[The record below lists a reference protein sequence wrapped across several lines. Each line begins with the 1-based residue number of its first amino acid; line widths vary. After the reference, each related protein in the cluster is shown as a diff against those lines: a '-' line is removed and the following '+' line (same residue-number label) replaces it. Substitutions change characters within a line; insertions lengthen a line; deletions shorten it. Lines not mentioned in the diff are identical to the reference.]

1 MSAYDAHPA
10 LTREVVDELFL
21 YVSNLRAPLESWPT
35 QSTCTPIATPS
46 FDFASCLSL
55 ALVSRHFAQCW
66 RHFQA
71 HYLLL
76 TLEAI
81 HRGRHLLQALAAF
94 SSSLQW
100 RTSLQS
106 PPASVWP
113 HLFDA
118 LCSLLD
124 KRKEFP
130 QLGTLCSAERAFY
143 NNRRCV
149 AEVLR
154 CEKTMRMDHDDIHV
168 VWHIRAFDPAC
179 ASGAPGQPPAE
190 CGSFWPTDID
200 ARSASHSARES
211 LSSRTGD
218 VLPQRLMELL
228 AEWLDYDRPWW
239 FGENFGTSNA
249 LTALRGAL
257 WHCPRLF
264 DGRERTLSLPHQLF
278 AKHETAS
285 GAVSPYSMPLEM
297 TAREPSV
304 DATLMVL
311 LDAEGRARTMTFL
324 LFRCVIA
331 KALPHLPFFAASC
344 NYIGAAR
351 RDAHSH
357 NVLDRLN
364 QTARDFYVQFGMRM
378 SSTHI
383 VSAADFMLYR
393 SRIVDFPAFKR
404 NKSWYATLP
413 GSFVDSNIALQT
425 LLDLRARQLAPHTSR
440 QFSAWHPGAVALT
453 VHLRQVLDLLSRA
466 DRRLSRV
473 TLTLPL
479 ELGRIPTLYITHGR
493 RLHTACLSIAD
504 SNHTELE
511 FPYGRT
517 PSNIAPITYLP
528 FINSARR
535 PARTGLQNIIGH
547 WYPSDMGPT
556 GSPHMID
563 WETVAT
569 ATFDVR
575 LDDTDSLLFCDKERY
590 REAVLADLASPT
602 LPDRPRFTL
611 EPLSERIAYIIEHLP
626 QLQGA
631 PDAAAQFLASCTT
644 IAAYCRR
651 CTITQLATDEYATA
665 VCQACTGSLKRKLL
679 EY

>member
-1 MSAYDAHPA
+1 MSAYNVHPA

-21 YVSNLRAPLESWPT
+21 YVSNLRAPLETWST
-35 QSTCTPIATPS
+35 QSTRAPIATPS
-46 FDFASCLSL
+46 FDFASCLAL

-66 RHFQA
+66 RRFQA

-81 HRGRHLLQALAAF
+81 HRGRHLLQALQAF
-94 SSSLQW
+94 NLSLVW
-100 RTSLQS
+100 RTAPEVPSGS
-106 PPASVWP
+106 AWP

-124 KRKEFP
+124 KRQEFP

-154 CEKTMRMDHDDIHV
+154 CERAMHMNGHDIHV

-190 CGSFWPTDID
+190 CDSFWPTAAD

-211 LSSRTGD
+211 LASRTGD
-218 VLPQRLMELL
+218 VLPQQLMELL
-228 AEWLDYDRPWW
+228 AERLDYDRPWW
-239 FGENFGTSNA
+239 FGENFGMSNA
-249 LTALRGAL
+249 LTALRAAL

-264 DGRERTLSLPHQLF
+264 DGRKRTLSLPRQLF
-278 AKHETAS
+278 AKSATDA
-285 GAVSPYSMPLEM
+285 GVVSPCNVPLE
-297 TAREPSV
+297 TFTRAPLV
-304 DATLMVL
+304 DATIAILV
-311 LDAEGRARTMTFL
+311 DAEGRARTMTFL
-324 LFRCVIA
+324 LFRCAIA
-331 KALPHLPFFAASC
+331 KALSHLPFFVGGC
-344 NYIGAAR
+344 NYTGAAR

-383 VSAADFMLYR
+383 VSVADFLLYR
-393 SRIVDFPAFKR
+393 SRIVDFPAFECSKP
-404 NKSWYATLP
+404 WYAKLP
-413 GSFVDSNIALQT
+413 GMFVDSSIALQT

-453 VHLRQVLDLLSRA
+453 VHLRQVLGLLSRA
-466 DRRLSRV
+466 ERRLSSA

-479 ELGRIPTLYITHGR
+479 KLGRIPTLYITQGR

-511 FPYGRT
+511 LQHCSHRF
-517 PSNIAPITYLP
+517 SSAPITYLP
-528 FINSARR
+528 FINTARGA
-535 PARTGLQNIIGH
+535 ARTGAQNIIGH

-569 ATFDVR
+569 AAFDVR
-575 LDDTDSLLFCDKERY
+575 LDDTDSLLFCDNERY
-590 REAVLADLASPT
+590 REAVLADLAAPT

-611 EPLSERIAYIIEHLP
+611 EPLSERISYIIEHLP
-626 QLQGA
+626 QLQGP

-644 IAAYCRR
+644 IFAYCRR
-651 CTITQLATDEYATA
+651 CTITQLAADEYATA
-665 VCQACTGSLKRKLL
+665 ICQACAGSLKRKLL
-679 EY
+679 ED